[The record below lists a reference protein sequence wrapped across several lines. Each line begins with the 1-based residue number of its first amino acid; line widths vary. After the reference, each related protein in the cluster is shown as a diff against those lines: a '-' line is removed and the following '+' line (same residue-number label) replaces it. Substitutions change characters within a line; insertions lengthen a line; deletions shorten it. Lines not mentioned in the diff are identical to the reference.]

1 MASEVTGLA
10 RKNKYKKKALDREN
24 ASLNINL
31 DGSLLEMYANY
42 AISENGN
49 IHFSMINNLYR
60 LLLMVSDAPISMN
73 ERSIALKKFTISVLR
88 AKIEKHVLNKQ
99 ALLSIGLNETGIR
112 PDLLNAES
120 FKELGDGE
128 VQWVE
133 ETILNYVNLSTVNNT
148 VRKMQDICQDYI
160 TSDPTEKIAK
170 AKEVQSI
177 NDELHTQFRRNAM
190 NLDNQ
195 DDRFT
200 LSDMNQ
206 SVDRTI
212 AEMNKPSYSLV
223 TGIQAFN
230 DILGGGAKGGKC
242 YCLFGL
248 PGEGKTVTLLNLLY
262 QMKVSNKSYVCRDKT
277 KRPALVLL
285 TMENKVSDIIAT
297 LFSIVTGNGDIA
309 EYTAEDA
316 IKIMNSKGLG
326 VSPDNPIEIIVRY
339 KPVNSITTSYCYTL
353 IEDLKDEG
361 CETIGFFLDYV
372 MRIKPEQWDSEE
384 RFRLGNVTNELCN
397 LAKYYDIPVITASQL
412 NRNAAS
418 IIDECRDSNKMNI
431 VRKMGRSLI
440 GESIQIDQNVDAS
453 IFLAPEYTTGPNGE
467 DIKWMG
473 IKLGKHRYPIFTEQT
488 VFYIPFM
495 SGSQVGFEMDLG
507 GRRKTK
513 KSLNF
518 NEEIDWTKEAKHVYT
533 FGGGVTKH
541 IINEDPKDIILGGD
555 IRNNTDH
562 SEILKRTEDYE
573 AMAAFWPKENG
584 KLKIMRVI
592 NDHLPWE
599 KMTA

>member
-1 MASEVTGLA
+1 MNNETGLA
-10 RKNKYKKKALDREN
+10 RKNKYKKKALEREN

-60 LLLMVSDAPISMN
+60 LLLMVNNSTIAMN
-73 ERSIALKKFTISVLR
+73 ERSLALKNFTIAVLK
-88 AKIEKHVLNKQ
+88 AKIEKHVINKQ
-99 ALLSIGLNETGIR
+99 ALLSIGLGECGIR
-112 PDLLNAES
+112 SDLLNADS

-128 VQWVE
+128 VEWVE
-133 ETILNYVNLSTVNNT
+133 ETILNYVNLSTVNNA
-148 VRKMQDICQDYI
+148 VRQMQDICQDYI
-160 TSDPTEKIAK
+160 TSEPTEKISKAK
-170 AKEVQSI
+170 AVQSM

-190 NLDNQ
+190 NLDSQ

-206 SVDRTI
+206 SIDRTI

-242 YCLFGL
+242 YCLFAL
-248 PGEGKTVTLLNLLY
+248 PGEGKTITILNLLY
-262 QMKVSNKSYVCRDKT
+262 QMKVSNRNYVCKDKT

-285 TMENKVSDIIAT
+285 TMENKVADIIAT

-309 EYTAEDA
+309 EYETEDA

-326 VSPDNPIEIIVRY
+326 VTPDNPIEIIVRY

-384 RFRLGNVTNELCN
+384 RFRLGNVINDLCN
-397 LAKYYDIPVITASQL
+397 LAKYYNIPVITASQL

-453 IFLAPEYTTGPNGE
+453 IYLAPEYTTGPNGE

-473 IKLGKHRYPIFTEQT
+473 VKLGKHRYPIYTDQT
-488 VFYIPFM
+488 VFYVPFL
-495 SGSQVGFEMDLG
+495 SNSQVGFEMDLG
-507 GRRKTK
+507 SRRKTK
-513 KSLNF
+513 KTLNF
-518 NEEIDWTKEAKHVYT
+518 NEEVDWTKEAKHVYT

-541 IINEDPKDIILGGD
+541 TINDDSNELIVGGD

-562 SEILKRTEDYE
+562 SEILRKVEEYE
-573 AMAAFWPKENG
+573 AMSATWPKENG
-584 KLKIMRVI
+584 KLKVMRIVTE
-592 NDHLPWE
+592 HLPWE
-599 KMTA
+599 KVTAQ

>member
-1 MASEVTGLA
+1 MNNETGLA
-10 RKNKYKKKALDREN
+10 RKNKYKKKALEREN

-60 LLLMVSDAPISMN
+60 LLLMVNNSTIAMN
-73 ERSIALKKFTISVLR
+73 ERSLALKNFTVSVLK
-88 AKIEKHVLNKQ
+88 AKIEKHVINKQ
-99 ALLSIGLNETGIR
+99 ALLSIGLGECGIR
-112 PDLLNAES
+112 SDLLNADS

-128 VQWVE
+128 VEWVE
-133 ETILNYVNLSTVNNT
+133 ETILNYVNLSTVNNA
-148 VRKMQDICQDYI
+148 VRQMQDICQDYI
-160 TSDPTEKIAK
+160 TSEPTEKISKAK
-170 AKEVQSI
+170 AVQSM

-190 NLDNQ
+190 NLDSQ

-206 SVDRTI
+206 SIDRTI

-242 YCLFGL
+242 YCLFAL
-248 PGEGKTVTLLNLLY
+248 PGEGKTITILNLLY
-262 QMKVSNKSYVCRDKT
+262 QMKVSNRNYVCKDKT
-277 KRPALVLL
+277 KRPALLLL
-285 TMENKVSDIIAT
+285 TMENKVADIIAT

-309 EYTAEDA
+309 EYETEDA

-326 VSPDNPIEIIVRY
+326 VTPDNPIEIIVRY

-384 RFRLGNVTNELCN
+384 RFRLGNVINDLCN
-397 LAKYYDIPVITASQL
+397 LAKYYNIPVITASQL

-453 IFLAPEYTTGPNGE
+453 IYLAPEYTTGPNGE

-473 IKLGKHRYPIFTEQT
+473 VKLGKHRYPIYTDQT
-488 VFYIPFM
+488 VFYVPFL
-495 SGSQVGFEMDLG
+495 SNSQVGFEMDLG

-513 KSLNF
+513 KTLNF
-518 NEEIDWTKEAKHVYT
+518 NEEVDWTKEAKHVYT

-541 IINEDPKDIILGGD
+541 TINDDSNELIVGGD

-562 SEILKRTEDYE
+562 SEVLRRVEEYE
-573 AMAAFWPKENG
+573 AMAATWPKENG
-584 KLKIMRVI
+584 KLKVMRIV
-592 NDHLPWE
+592 NEHLPWE
-599 KMTA
+599 KVTAH